1 MKAKLID
8 YISEQLRLHG
18 LSFLLLGVMVYY
30 FYEKVERLSDEVKSC
45 NQAVI
50 QVYQEERT
58 ELRQV
63 IERNTIALENLR

>member
-18 LSFLLLGVMVYY
+18 LSFLLLGAMVYY
-30 FYEKVERLSDEVKSC
+30 FYGEVERLSDEVKSC
-45 NQAVI
+45 NKSVI
-50 QVYQEERT
+50 QVYQAERA